1 MLCYALVID
10 VTSHTSQPHLSSAEF
25 SSTPLEKYCL
35 LTLLLPLELLG
46 SITAKANGQKRW
58 RSWFA
63 LVFTFFCGFHGHAP
77 QEPPVCHLTLLPIV
91 IARMLVMEVL
101 L

>member
-46 SITAKANGQKRW
+46 SITAKAKEGKRW
-58 RSWFA
+58 SLWYA
-63 LVFTFFCGFHGHAP
+63 LIFTFFRGFHGHTA
-77 QEPPVCHLTLLPIV
+77 QEPPV
-91 IARMLVMEVL
+91 
-101 L
+101 